1 MGCYTNKK
9 ARFHDIDFWL
19 QSLYNTRN
27 NKNMDQ
33 KKIESLLSVDLIKEL
48 GLDWLPDE
56 ERQKILD
63 EMSELVSRA
72 IWLKIMDN
80 LNETQ
85 AEALGALI
93 DTATDH
99 AEVTNFLKQNIPS
112 IEEIIRE
119 EVARYKG
126 MMMPAHLS

>member
-1 MGCYTNKK
+1 
-9 ARFHDIDFWL
+9 
-19 QSLYNTRN
+19 
-27 NKNMDQ
+27 MDP

-48 GLDWLPDE
+48 HLDGLPDA

-63 EMSELVSRA
+63 DMSELVSRA
-72 IWLKIMDN
+72 IWLRIMDN
-80 LNETQ
+80 LNEAQ
-85 AEALGALI
+85 AESLGTLI

-119 EVARYKG
+119 EVAKYKEL
-126 MMMPAHLS
+126 MMPAHLS